1 MTIPKTLDLE
11 YVAKLIFDS
20 FKVPVKFIEK
30 NGSVLYHFTSVSTI
44 NPLYSSNYYKELIEN
59 ESNRS
64 NFPLFVKNQYLE
76 NFIIMDIQTPEKGIG
91 KFLIGPTLTQK
102 LPDEIIN
109 GLLHDYSKITGKQ
122 ELTFYYD
129 SLPNVTNDQFLS
141 ISNLLFFLIFN
152 ERLDMNQ
159 LASQNGVFIRKVVV
173 NTLPDLEISRRK
185 EKQAFHPPEF
195 YEIEMLQCIREGR
208 KEDLVKNLIQKKP
221 GESGILAKKSYLRSQ
236 KNMAICGITL
246 ATRAAIEGGLEWDLA
261 RTLSDV
267 YIQNIE
273 ESVDVE
279 STIKILHESMYDLAE
294 RVQKNKEA
302 KYSEVINLCFR
313 YIYKHIYEN
322 ILITDIA
329 DFVGISPVHLSA
341 RFKKEVGQ
349 TLKHYILQEKIDE
362 AKKLIILTDTSFL
375 DICMLLNFNDQ
386 SYFTKV
392 FKKVTG
398 LTPKQYK
405 DRGRLI

>member
-1 MTIPKTLDLE
+1 MNIVKTLDIE
-11 YVAKLIFDS
+11 YIAKLIFDS
-20 FKVPVKFIEK
+20 FKVPIKFIEP

-44 NPLYSSNYYKELIEN
+44 NPLYSPNYFKGLIEN
-59 ESNRS
+59 ESNQL
-64 NFPLFVKNQYLE
+64 NFPLFLRNQYLE
-76 NFIIMDIQTPEKGIG
+76 NFIIMDIQTSEKNIG
-91 KFLIGPTLTQK
+91 KFLIGPTLTRK
-102 LPDEIIN
+102 LPDEMIN

-129 SLPNVTNDQFLS
+129 SLPTVNHDQFLA

-159 LASQNGVFIRKVVV
+159 LTSQNGVFIKKSVAS
-173 NTLPDLEISRRK
+173 TLPDLEITRRR
-185 EKQAFHPPEF
+185 ENQAFHPPEF
-195 YEIEMLQCIREGR
+195 YEIEMLQCIKEGR
-208 KEDLVKNLIQKKP
+208 KEDLAKKLNENKP
-221 GESGILAKKSYLRSQ
+221 GESGILAKNSYLRSQ

-246 ATRAAIEGGLEWDLA
+246 GTRAAIEGGLEWDLA

-273 ESVDVE
+273 ETVDVE
-279 STIKILHESMYDLAE
+279 STIKISRESMYDLAE
-294 RVQKNKEA
+294 RVQKNNEA
-302 KYSEVINLCFR
+302 KYSKVINQCFR
-313 YIYKHIYEN
+313 YIYKHIYDN

-329 DFVGISPVHLSA
+329 DFVGTSPVHLSA

-349 TLKHYILQEKIDE
+349 TLKHYIQQEKVEE